1 MFFLISAMEKNV
13 YVYKQAGLSIL
24 LSSNL
29 NITLELIIFLDYDTT
44 PTMFHKSPQLN

>member
-1 MFFLISAMEKNV
+1 MFFLIFAMEKNV
-13 YVYKQAGLSIL
+13 YVYKQAGLSI